1 MSKEVRICPCPTC
14 SQGPN
19 SDTAE
24 VHRALNLI
32 MKHADEKQ
40 RRLIAAMEALKLG
53 RGGIARVSEITGVDP
68 KTIRRGLREVKTG
81 KVVEDRV
88 RQEGAGRPAVEKK
101 RPATPGSSRRTHE
114 G

>member
-1 MSKEVRICPCPTC
+1 MPIEVRNCPCQTC

-32 MKHADEKQ
+32 MAHADEKQ

-101 RPATPGSSRRTHE
+101 RSGDLGGSGRTRQR
-114 G
+114 